1 MIGISYSIY
10 VIQHTIFSPIGRS
23 QGWKNSY
30 EIRILE
36 HQCAEGQ
43 NHSKSAVKTV
53 IHENLGRFQQTNRY
67 YHYHLPGPSGA
78 SWLVP
83 RLIKSVWARI
93 LCQKIEDSWRVLKG
107 LRTPTGD
114 GVFKKIIYWEIRDDV
129 MKGLDDR
136 PTCYKLPTMG
146 QVAAW
151 MKTVE
156 ENVSN
161 LAWVIPVIPNKGFF
175 GRVSMG
181 SLHTTILFKSTPSET
196 NGSIVGMDVC
206 ALECAPLKK

>member
-1 MIGISYSIY
+1 
-10 VIQHTIFSPIGRS
+10 
-23 QGWKNSY
+23 
-30 EIRILE
+30 
-36 HQCAEGQ
+36 
-43 NHSKSAVKTV
+43 
-53 IHENLGRFQQTNRY
+53 
-67 YHYHLPGPSGA
+67 
-78 SWLVP
+78 
-83 RLIKSVWARI
+83 
-93 LCQKIEDSWRVLKG
+93 
-107 LRTPTGD
+107 
-114 GVFKKIIYWEIRDDV
+114 